1 MVKVRKLVSAPT
13 QKRIDIPAVI
23 ETVAKK
29 VKVADER
36 REWRSV
42 LCETNMTPGVLT
54 DLQKAL
60 KAAGYNPG
68 PIDGSIGAQTMRA
81 VDEYQRA
88 NGMERGGLTLS
99 TLKALGVKI

>member
-1 MVKVRKLVSAPT
+1 MANVLVTGGAGYIGSHA
-13 QKRIDIPAVI
+13 
-23 ETVAKK
+23 
-29 VKVADER
+29 
-36 REWRSV
+36 
-42 LCETNMTPGVLT
+42 C
-54 DLQKAL
+54 KAL